1 MDVDGIAKPRIGLVA
16 ETDLNRHLL
25 AAILDEAGYDLAL
38 SLDPQRLASK
48 IESGESTQMDQQV
61 DAWLLDVRDFHIQ
74 SVLDLLVDNT
84 DKPLLVNDE
93 IPPPLQ
99 ADTHQYWKR
108 RLIEKLELFAV
119 AGANRSHS
127 TPEGAPPPFVWL
139 LAASFGGP
147 EAVKKFLGALPEA
160 LPLSLVY
167 GQHIDKHFDQFLAEA
182 LGAKTQYPAKL
193 IRGRHILQ
201 VGQLAIVPADREVRF
216 TVRGEAIETRR
227 SWTGQYQPVLDQ
239 VIAEMARV
247 YRQRLGIIV
256 FSGMCNDGE
265 IGCRVANACGSRV
278 WVQTPASCMSD
289 DMPNAALKTGS
300 VSFQGTPEELAREL
314 ATTVLTETG
323 MTGVECIPRLDAGLA

>member
-1 MDVDGIAKPRIGLVA
+1 MDADGITKPRIGLVA

-25 AAILDEAGYDLAL
+25 AAILDETGYDLTV
-38 SLDPQRLASK
+38 SLDPQRLASRVENGDLAELDK
-48 IESGESTQMDQQV
+48 QV
-61 DAWLLDVRDFHIQ
+61 DAWLLDVRDYHIQ
-74 SVLDLLVDNT
+74 SVLDLLVDGAE
-84 DKPLLVNDE
+84 KPLLVNDE

-119 AGANRSHS
+119 AGANRAQS
-127 TPEGAPPPFVWL
+127 TAEGVPPPFVWL

-147 EAVKKFLGALPEA
+147 EAVKQFLQALPAA

-167 GQHIDKHFDQFLAEA
+167 GQHIDKQFDRFLTDA
-182 LGAKTQYPAKL
+182 LGAKTSYPARL

-201 VGQLAIVPADREVRF
+201 AGQLAIVPADREVRF
-216 TVRGEAIETRR
+216 TIRGEAIETRR
-227 SWTGQYQPVLDQ
+227 SWSGQYQPVLDQ

-247 YRQRLGIIV
+247 YRQRLGVIV

-278 WVQTPASCMSD
+278 WVQSPASCMSD

-314 ATTVLTETG
+314 ATLVSTEAG
-323 MTGVECIPRLDAGLA
+323 MTGTESNPRLDAGLA